1 MRETATDIARETD
14 ASQNW
19 PQWRGPLGTGVAPN
33 AEPPVHWN
41 ASDGKNIRWKTAIL
55 GRGHSTPIVWDDR
68 VFLTTAI
75 PFGDRLPPRYSTAS
89 GTHDGIPVTQRHEFV
104 MMALSRRDGKI
115 LWQRTVHK
123 ALPHEGG
130 HYTASL
136 ASNSPVTD
144 GEHVYAFFGSYG
156 LYCLD
161 LDGEVQWKKFFGEMQ
176 TLHGHGEGST
186 PLLVDDTLV
195 VNWDH
200 EGRSFVVALDKRT
213 GTERWKVEREE
224 PTSWGSPILVEHGG
238 VRQIVISGTNRI
250 RAYDL
255 ATGDVLWECGGLSTN
270 VVASPVAG
278 GGMVFAGS
286 SYDTKALLAIRLD
299 GAKGDVTGTNHVA
312 WSRFRGTPY
321 VPSPLLY
328 NESLYFLTHY
338 QGIVTRVNARTG
350 HDNPGATRL
359 TGLGNIYASPV
370 AAAGRIY
377 ITDLDGTTAV
387 ISHSDAPKTLAV
399 NRLDEPVS
407 ASAAVVGRELLLR
420 GEKYLYCIAE
430 PSPETSGPE

>member
-1 MRETATDIARETD
+1 
-14 ASQNW
+14 
-19 PQWRGPLGTGVAPN
+19 VAPH
-33 AEPPVHWN
+33 AEPPLHWN
-41 ASDGKNIRWKTAIL
+41 ARDSKNVRWKTPIL
-55 GRGHSTPIVWDDR
+55 GRGHSTPIVWGDR
-68 VFLTTAI
+68 IFITSAVPI
-75 PFGDRLPPRYSTAS
+75 GDRLPPRYSTAP
-89 GTHDGIPVTQRHEFV
+89 GTHDGIPVTNRHEFV
-104 MMALSRRDGKI
+104 VMALSRRDGKI
-115 LWQRTVHK
+115 LWQQTVHK

-136 ASNSPVTD
+136 ASNSPATD

-176 TLHGHGEGST
+176 TLHGHGEGTT

-200 EGRSFVVALDKRT
+200 EGRSFVVALDKRN
-213 GTERWKVEREE
+213 GTERWKVDREE
-224 PTSWGSPILVEHGG
+224 PTSWSSPIVVEHAGR
-238 VRQIVISGTNRI
+238 RQIVISGTNRI
-250 RAYDL
+250 RAYDVS
-255 ATGDVLWECGGLSTN
+255 TGDVLWECGGLSTN
-270 VVASPVAG
+270 VVASPVSG
-278 GGMVFAGS
+278 GGLVFAGS

-299 GAKGDVTGTNHVA
+299 GAKGDVTGTNHVV

-328 NESLYFLTHY
+328 GDALYFLTHY
-338 QGIVTRVNARTG
+338 QGILTRVHARTG
-350 HDNPGATRL
+350 DDNPGPTRL

-377 ITDLDGTTAV
+377 ITDLDGSTAV
-387 ISHSDAPKTLAV
+387 ISHGDTPKILAI

-407 ASAAVVGRELLLR
+407 ASAALAGRELFVR
-420 GEKYLYCIAE
+420 GEKFVYCIAE
-430 PSPETSGPE
+430 PE